1 MAKTKISE
9 FDSTP
14 ANNTDIDSI
23 NIAEGCAPSGIN
35 NAIRELMS
43 QLKDQQTGASADNF
57 TVGGNLVVNGT
68 SVHTGAT
75 TFTGAVV
82 MSTALPVASGGTG
95 ASTAGNAR
103 TSLSAASSGAN
114 SDITSITGLTTAL
127 AVAQGGTGA
136 ATHTTKGV
144 LIGNG
149 TSAVTTVSP
158 STSGNVLT
166 SDGTSWTSVAGAYAL
181 TSMTVQA
188 STSGTSIDFTS
199 IPSWVKRITV
209 MFNSVSTNGSSTIMV
224 QLGDSGGIETSAY
237 SGAATGIGAGGG
249 LAQSALS
256 TGFQLCDN
264 ANHSAAATWSGSMT
278 ISQLS
283 SSSNIFSASGT
294 FGRGDS
300 AVSGMVGGVKSLS
313 ATLDRIRITTI
324 GGTDTFD
331 NGSINILYE

>member
-1 MAKTKISE
+1 MPKTKISE

-43 QLKDQQTGASADNF
+43 QLKDQQTGAAGDNF
-57 TVGGNLVVNGT
+57 TVGGNLVVTGT

-95 ASTAGNAR
+95 ATTAGNAR
-103 TSLSAASSGAN
+103 TNLSAAGSGAN

-127 AVAQGGTGA
+127 TVAQGGTGA
-136 ATHTTKGV
+136 ATHTSKGV

-158 STSGNVLT
+158 GTSGNVLT
-166 SDGTSWTSVAGAYAL
+166 SDGTSWTSATGAYAL
-181 TSMTVQA
+181 TSGTAVA
-188 STSGTSIDFTS
+188 TTSGTNIDFTS

-209 MFNSVSTNGSSTIMV
+209 MFQGVSTNGTSFILVRLGYGSTTYETS
-224 QLGDSGGIETSAY
+224 GYTGGGGYNSNNGSGGNFANSV
-237 SGAATGIGAGGG
+237 
-249 LAQSALS
+249 
-256 TGFQLCDN
+256 GFN
-264 ANHSAAATWSGSMT
+264 
-278 ISQLS
+278 
-283 SSSNIFSASGT
+283 
-294 FGRGDS
+294 
-300 AVSGMVGGVKSLS
+300 VVGGVHQAAALMAGTVTLTNISGNTWVCSSAMGSQSLLTAAYGGGS
-313 ATLDRIRITTI
+313 IVVSGALTAIRITTVN
-324 GGTDTFD
+324 GTDTFD
-331 NGSINILYE
+331 AGSINILYE

>member
-9 FDSTP
+9 FDSNP

-43 QLKDQQTGASADNF
+43 QLKNQQTGADSDNF
-57 TVGGNLVVNGT
+57 TVGGNLTVTGT
-68 SVHTGAT
+68 TVHTGAT

-95 ASTAGNAR
+95 AS
-103 TSLSAASSGAN
+103 SSAAAPFAIKGAN

-127 AVAQGGTGA
+127 TVAQGGTGA
-136 ATHTTKGV
+136 ATHTSKGI

-166 SDGTSWTSVAGAYAL
+166 SDGTSWTSAALSVYPL
-181 TSMTVQA
+181 TSGTTVA

-199 IPSWVKRITV
+199 IPSTAKRITV
-209 MFNSVSTNGSSTIMV
+209 MFNGVSTNGSSIIQV
-224 QLGDSGGIETSAY
+224 QLGAGSVETTGYTSVSQTGATVISSSTGIAIGGISDADDRA
-237 SGAATGIGAGGG
+237 GLLVIATLG
-249 LAQSALS
+249 SNVWVS
-256 TGFQLCDN
+256 
-264 ANHSAAATWSGSMT
+264 SGSNRT
-278 ISQLS
+278 QNTGNWSNSGNKTLS
-283 SSSNIFSASGT
+283 G
-294 FGRGDS
+294 
-300 AVSGMVGGVKSLS
+300 
-313 ATLDRIRITTI
+313 TLDRLRITTVN
-324 GGTDTFD
+324 GTDTFD
-331 NGSINILYE
+331 AGSINILYE

>member
-9 FDSTP
+9 FDSVP

-43 QLKDQQTGASADNF
+43 QLKNQQTGADGDNF
-57 TVGGNLVVNGT
+57 TVGGNLVVTGT

-103 TSLSAASSGAN
+103 TNLSAAASGAN

-127 AVAQGGTGA
+127 TVAQGGTGA
-136 ATHTTKGV
+136 ATHTSKGV

-158 STSGNVLT
+158 GTSGNLLK
-166 SDGTSWTSVAGAYAL
+166 SDGTNWTSAAPASQYIKAWAFLDGSASSPITSRDSFNIASITRTSTGVYDVVFTTAMATSNYAVIGSANDYPTSAGHLVPPAFG
-181 TSMTVQA
+181 TSMTA
-188 STSGTSIDFTS
+188 SGFT
-199 IPSWVKRITV
+199 
-209 MFNSVSTNGSSTIMV
+209 FNTYNSNFSTLVNSTNISFTI
-224 QLGDSGGIETSAY
+224 I
-237 SGAATGIGAGGG
+237 
-249 LAQSALS
+249 
-256 TGFQLCDN
+256 
-264 ANHSAAATWSGSMT
+264 AN
-278 ISQLS
+278 
-283 SSSNIFSASGT
+283 
-294 FGRGDS
+294 
-300 AVSGMVGGVKSLS
+300 
-313 ATLDRIRITTI
+313 
-324 GGTDTFD
+324 
-331 NGSINILYE
+331 